1 MIDLVQSSGLVL
13 ESQAGKSVG
22 YRQALEYLKT
32 AWGFPHQSQDD
43 DARRK
48 EKHVYVE
55 QVYCTLYFILLN
67 FVYYNN
73 FYYNIIGTTR

>member
-1 MIDLVQSSGLVL
+1 MIDLVRSSGLVL
-13 ESQAGKSVG
+13 ETQAGRSVG

-43 DARRK
+43 DAGQE

-55 QVYCTLYFILLN
+55 QVWEDIHFILYLTE
-67 FVYYNN
+67 FC
-73 FYYNIIGTTR
+73 I

>member
-1 MIDLVQSSGLVL
+1 MIDLVRSSGLVL

-43 DARRK
+43 DARQ

-55 QVYCTLYFILLN
+55 QVEDMHFVLYLTEFCI
-67 FVYYNN
+67 YA
-73 FYYNIIGTTR
+73 NIIGTTR